1 MEAVESDIVTPDSRL
16 QVKFYKKA
24 IKSEY
29 QSQIQER
36 PIYEDRD
43 CVRIMIPGDDK
54 TVVDTLVNE
63 THKRRF
69 PLHWAH
75 YLNTQGKEEKIIG
88 TPLEDWGRLTPSQVE
103 ELKAFKFNTVDSIA
117 SASDLQLQKIG
128 MIVGVSPYVLRDQAK
143 KYVHVNPLTVD
154 EAAPDRIAQ
163 LQAENERLQKEME
176 DKLATMQ
183 AQLQAVLA
191 KNEMPNSEVIVT
203 QIRDES
209 LDVKKP
215 EVKTSAKRRGRPS
228 KKV

>member
-75 YLNTQGKEEKIIG
+75 YLNTQGKEEKIDRKS
-88 TPLEDWGRLTPSQVE
+88 TRLNSSHVSESRMPS
-103 ELKAFKFNTVDSIA
+103 
-117 SASDLQLQKIG
+117 SA
-128 MIVGVSPYVLRDQAK
+128 
-143 KYVHVNPLTVD
+143 
-154 EAAPDRIAQ
+154 
-163 LQAENERLQKEME
+163 
-176 DKLATMQ
+176 
-183 AQLQAVLA
+183 
-191 KNEMPNSEVIVT
+191 
-203 QIRDES
+203 
-209 LDVKKP
+209 
-215 EVKTSAKRRGRPS
+215 
-228 KKV
+228 